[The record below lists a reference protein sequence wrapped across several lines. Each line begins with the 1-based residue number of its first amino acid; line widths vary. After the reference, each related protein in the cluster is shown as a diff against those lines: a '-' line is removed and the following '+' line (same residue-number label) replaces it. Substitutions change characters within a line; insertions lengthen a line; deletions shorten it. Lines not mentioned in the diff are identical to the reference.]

1 MDKRRALFTKTVD
14 RIVVWGRLVKF
25 SHTIFALP
33 FALSVVALLWQEFPI
48 SLAQIFLIVACVV
61 SARFAA
67 MAFNRLVDQKLD
79 ADNPRT
85 AMREIPQGTIRSIE
99 VLMLVILFSVVFIV
113 SACALSSLCGY
124 LSVPVLMVLLGYS
137 YCKRFSL
144 LCHAVLGMSLALAP
158 GGVWLAITG
167 EFSWRPVPL
176 MVAVLTW
183 VAGFDIIYA
192 LQDIEFDRA
201 RGLRSIPARLGYTR
215 AQICAGVFHVG
226 TVIAMLVSGIWFDV
240 GVVCWIG
247 IVCFA
252 VLIATQ
258 HISLAQDPHAQI
270 EPIFF
275 LRNGLASVIFFLCTL
290 LDILIR

>member
-1 MDKRRALFTKTVD
+1 MDKRGALFTKTVD
-14 RIVVWGRLVKF
+14 RLVVWGRLVKF

-33 FALSVVALLWQEFPI
+33 FALSVVALLWHEFSI
-48 SLAQIFLIVACVV
+48 SVAQIFLIVACVV

-67 MAFNRLVDQKLD
+67 MAFNRLVDNKLD
-79 ADNPRT
+79 AENPRT
-85 AMREIPQGTIRSIE
+85 ATREIPQGTISSIE
-99 VLMLVILFSVVFIV
+99 VWVLVILSSLIFIV
-113 SACALSSLCGY
+113 SASALSSLCGY
-124 LSVPVLMVLLGYS
+124 LSVPVLIVLLGYS
-137 YCKRFSL
+137 YFKRFSL
-144 LCHAVLGMSLALAP
+144 LCHAVLGLSLALAP

-176 MVAVLTW
+176 MVAVLSW

-215 AQICAGVFHVG
+215 ARLCAGLSHVG
-226 TVIAMLVSGIWFDV
+226 TVIAMSITGIWFDV

-247 IVCFA
+247 IVFFTA
-252 VLIATQ
+252 LITTQ
-258 HISLAQDPHAQI
+258 HISLAQDQHAKI

-290 LDILIR
+290 LDVLIR